1 MREHPFFASVNWDE
15 LYNRNI
21 TPPFTPTRN
30 QTGPADTSNFEKEFT
45 NMQISMDAGGA
56 GPREDKRL
64 DSDTFVNFTFEE
76 ESQLDSLIDDYHSAH
91 SAAKHRK

>member
-1 MREHPFFASVNWDE
+1 
-15 LYNRNI
+15 
-21 TPPFTPTRN
+21 
-30 QTGPADTSNFEKEFT
+30 
-45 NMQISMDAGGA
+45 MQISMDAGGA